1 MIFKDSQWMSLW
13 FQGLNCSWNHE
24 GVSFKILSS
33 TQIKFLYINFYLQ
46 FMKQLYLDTRVAHT
60 DLGVF
65 WGSNPGLDFPWR
77 SDMDPIFLEV
87 GSGSGLTLTRNAIL
101 LDLSRNISIILTSI
115 PNVKSWSWIWV
126 DFLQSDP
133 VFA

>member
-87 GSGSGLTLTRNAIL
+87 GSGPGLTLTRFAIL
-101 LDLSRNISIILTSI
+101 PWSI
-115 PNVKSWSWIWV
+115 PKYINNIDVYTQCKKLRENSLIRN
-126 DFLQSDP
+126 
-133 VFA
+133 